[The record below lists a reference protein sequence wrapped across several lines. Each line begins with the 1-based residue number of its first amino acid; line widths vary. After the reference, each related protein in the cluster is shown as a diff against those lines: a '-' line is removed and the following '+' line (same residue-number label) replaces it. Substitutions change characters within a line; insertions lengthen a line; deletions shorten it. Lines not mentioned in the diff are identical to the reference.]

1 MLKLLG
7 SGMILL
13 GGALAVMLRL
23 AERGRRCQ
31 AEDELVAALER
42 LGEAIRQTHMPLP
55 RLLVTLA
62 EGRCPSVRAFLS
74 GTAEALRRGEELDAA
89 WRRCA
94 DVLPLPPEDLRVLAA
109 LGAALGG
116 DEEQACKAAARA
128 AEELSRRAAQR
139 AAGRKDEDRRAAALC
154 FSAAALLVILLI

>member
-7 SGMILL
+7 SGLILL
-13 GGALAVMLRL
+13 GGALAVALRL
-23 AERGRRCQ
+23 AERGRRRQ

-55 RLLVTLA
+55 RLLGTLA
-62 EGRCPSVRAFLS
+62 EGGCPPVEAFLS
-74 GTAEALRRGEELDAA
+74 GTAEALRRGEGLDAA

-94 DVLPLPPEDLRVLAA
+94 GALPLPPEDLRALSV

-116 DEEQACKAAARA
+116 DEEQACTAAART